1 MIQMDNLFVLKFGG
15 NAIRGKE
22 AMMRLSSEIA
32 QMLKDGAKIVLVH
45 GGGPE
50 ISEEMERRGLVP
62 KKVAGIRVT
71 DEAGL
76 EVAEKVLSNLNK
88 DVVVCLQE
96 AGVQAIGMPGYHC
109 TLCVKKAPVEAV
121 EDGKKITVDVGLVG
135 EVSECD
141 PTSLLDL
148 LDVGIVP
155 VIYPIGKDRDGK
167 KLNVNADTMVA
178 GIAASL
184 PCREMIAIT
193 DVPGILMDVKDPQ
206 SKLDRVDLKK
216 IDELIGSGVIS
227 GGMIPKVE
235 ACRKAILAGVATVR
249 MVNGTDPQCIV
260 ADVMKEGNVHGTVIV
275 R

>member
-1 MIQMDNLFVLKFGG
+1 MDNLYVLKFGG

-22 AMMRLSSEIA
+22 AMMRLAGEIS
-32 QMLKDGAKIVLVH
+32 QMIKDGAKVVLVH

-88 DVVVCLQE
+88 DVVECLTE
-96 AGVQAIGMPGYHC
+96 AGVQAIGMPGYHS
-109 TLCVKKAPVEAV
+109 TLCVRKPPVEAV
-121 EDGKKITVDVGLVG
+121 EDGKRITVDVGLVG

-141 PTSLLDL
+141 PTALLDL
-148 LDVGIVP
+148 LETGIVP
-155 VIYPIGKDRDGK
+155 VIYPIGKDKDGK

-184 PCREMIAIT
+184 PCKEMIAIT
-193 DVPGILMDVKDPQ
+193 DVPGILMDVNDPS
-206 SKLDRVDLKK
+206 SKLDRVDLQR
-216 IDELIGSGVIS
+216 IDELISSGVIS
-227 GGMIPKVE
+227 GGMIPKVD
-235 ACRKAILAGVATVR
+235 ACRKALLAGVSTVR
-249 MVNGTDPQCIV
+249 MVNGTDPDCIV
-260 ADVMKEGNVHGTVIV
+260 ADVMKEGNLHGTIIV

>member
-1 MIQMDNLFVLKFGG
+1 MDNLYVLKFGG

-22 AMMRLSSEIA
+22 AMMRLSNEIA
-32 QMLKDGAKIVLVH
+32 QMLKDGARIVLVH

-88 DVVVCLQE
+88 DVVACLQE

-141 PTSLLDL
+141 PTALMDL

-155 VIYPIGKDRDGK
+155 VIYPIGKDKDGK

-193 DVPGILMDVKDPQ
+193 DVPGILMDVKDPE
-206 SKLDRVDLKK
+206 SKLDKVDLKK
-216 IDELIGSGVIS
+216 IDELIDSGVIS

-235 ACRKAILAGVATVR
+235 ACRKAILAGVGTVR

>member
-1 MIQMDNLFVLKFGG
+1 MELYVLKFGG

-22 AMMRLSSEIA
+22 AMMRLANEIH
-32 QMLKDGAKIVLVH
+32 QMTKAGASIILVH

-62 KKVAGIRVT
+62 KKVAGIRIT

-88 DVVVCLQE
+88 DVVACLDE
-96 AGVQAIGMPGYHC
+96 AKVKAIGLPGYHC
-109 TLCVKKAPVEAV
+109 TLCTKKAPIEAL
-121 EDGKKITVDVGLVG
+121 EDGKKIVVDVGLVG

-141 PTSLLDL
+141 PTALLDL
-148 LDVGIVP
+148 LDQGIVP
-155 VIYPIGKDRDGK
+155 VIYPIGKDKDGK

-184 PCREMIAIT
+184 PCKEMIAIT
-193 DVPGILMDVKDPQ
+193 DVQGILMDVHDPS
-206 SKLDRVDLKK
+206 SKLDKVDLKR
-216 IDELIGSGVIS
+216 IDELIESGVIS

-235 ACRKAILAGVATVR
+235 ACRKAIQSGVKTVR
-249 MVNGTDPQCIV
+249 MVNGTDPDCIV
-260 ADVMKEGNVHGTVIV
+260 SDVMKEGSTHGTVIV